1 LTVVCDTGV
10 LVGAASTRDRHH
22 EACVA
27 ALDRWRSTGLVV
39 PVTVAVEVD
48 YLLRGRVGEQAARGF
63 LDDLNLGRFLLEP
76 VGAATF
82 ARATAIDRQYAD
94 LGLGL
99 VDGTVI
105 AVAEDLG
112 SQAILTL
119 DHGHFR
125 VAASELTLDP
135 GEDDL

>member
-1 LTVVCDTGV
+1 M
-10 LVGAASTRDRHH
+10 
-22 EACVA
+22 A